1 MASIQKAQ
9 KTASLLPGALTTSP
23 TPLSS
28 GEETVAVEVLFT
40 LMSCTNDYIC
50 FFPAVSQS
58 WERKGQAVFGDL
70 SSSTRRQTAA
80 FEKFTV
86 APR

>member
-9 KTASLLPGALTTSP
+9 KTASLLPEALTTSP

-28 GEETVAVEVLFT
+28 GEETIAVEVLFT
-40 LMSCTNDYIC
+40 SMSCTNDYIC
-50 FFPAVSQS
+50 FPPAVSQS
-58 WERKGQAVFGDL
+58 WERKEQAVFGDL
-70 SSSTRRQTAA
+70 SSSTRPQTAA
-80 FEKFTV
+80 FEKSTV